1 MKTIKEFLMYGID
14 KIQNRGANIFKV
26 KDGEMCVCG
35 TGVNVL
41 LRALKVYNQ
50 YTMLLIIKAEKSL
63 HICYLL
69 FIAVRI

>member
-1 MKTIKEFLMYGID
+1 MKTIKEFLMYGND

-41 LRALKVYNQ
+41 LGLE
-50 YTMLLIIKAEKSL
+50 L
-63 HICYLL
+63 
-69 FIAVRI
+69 